1 MEKFG
6 PAASMHRSALH
17 QSLLLVCAGASVQSG
32 PCAPLSL
39 SSPLLTMALCCYA
52 RNDVQDFNQ
61 QPDEAAA
68 QPEAHP
74 HVIDSILQVSIER
87 QWVWRPIS

>member
-1 MEKFG
+1 
-6 PAASMHRSALH
+6 MHRTALH

-39 SSPLLTMALCCYA
+39 SSPLTMALCCHA
-52 RNDVQDFNQ
+52 RNGVQDFNQ

-74 HVIDSILQVSIER
+74 HAIDSILQVSIER
-87 QWVWRPIS
+87 QRVWRSIS